1 MTMQTLEAD
10 STPPVGR
17 FAIVAAKFNREVVDL
32 LVEGAI
38 EGFRKQG
45 VSDSAFDLVRVPG
58 AFELPLVC
66 RRLAASGKY
75 LAIVALGA
83 VIRGDTDHYDYV
95 CDAACRGI
103 LDANLTT
110 GVPVIFGV
118 LTCDNDEQ
126 AMARAGGAHGNKGFD
141 AALAALEM
149 VNLLKKLP

>member
-1 MTMQTLEAD
+1 MPTFEGD
-10 STPPVGR
+10 HTPPVGR

-45 VSDSAFDLVRVPG
+45 VNESAIDLVRVPG

-66 RRLAASGKY
+66 RRLAAGGRY
-75 LAIVALGA
+75 LAVVALGA

-95 CDAACRGI
+95 CHAATQGI
-103 LDANLTT
+103 LDANRET

-118 LTCDNDEQ
+118 LTCDTDEQ

>member
-1 MTMQTLEAD
+1 MQTLEGDLRLPA
-10 STPPVGR
+10 GR

-32 LVEGAI
+32 LLEGAI

-45 VSDSAFDLVRVPG
+45 LSDSAFDLVRVPG

-66 RRLAASGKY
+66 RRLAASGRY
-75 LAIVALGA
+75 LAVVALGA

-95 CDAACRGI
+95 CDAAARGI

-141 AALAALEM
+141 AALAAIEM
-149 VNLLKKLP
+149 ANLLEKLP